1 MGSNGIVTIIV
12 LVVLLIIVLKSKPF
26 KVWWRGRN
34 KTEDQKKA
42 IKFLIYGPNRSKIS
56 LDDYD
61 TICDRMYPN
70 DTIFD
75 MAKKKLG
82 ISDDDIVHHPCKDV
96 DSTHLAVCN
105 YIKDGEDVLFR
116 DIWGNGF
123 RSSRMDCF
131 MVIFGREK
139 LYFYQLSYR
148 TDKTLESETAYS
160 YGYEEIRQFKVV
172 ETSKEDETI
181 DVSMALQKEISE
193 EDAKD
198 EKKRKKSWQSFPSM
212 VMSKESFDAWRA
224 VGTHLDIPE
233 LKKEYEDKTDDEKKA
248 LRYFKAY
255 YNLPLSI
262 TDNDYE
268 AMIARTL
275 PSEELK
281 VIGMEKMDIEESDI
295 KLSPP
300 LAFRSFVYDQDTL
313 ARKGEDES
321 WRSNDPQHTWLFFG
335 KHQIY
340 VYSASMLMD
349 KSIKQQS
356 TQEIFYKDITSIR
369 TEQLSMEK
377 VDGDIV
383 YQMYIFKFTVL
394 FSGDSLSLTLPILT
408 DENDKKIRAMRN
420 LLRETKHSSSSD
432 DAAKEEDTV

>member
-1 MGSNGIVTIIV
+1 MNIDIILTIIV
-12 LVVLLIIVLKSKPF
+12 LIVLLIIVLKSKPF

-34 KTEDQKKA
+34 KTEEQKKA
-42 IKFLIYGPNRSKIS
+42 IKFLIYGPDRSKIS
-56 LDDYD
+56 KDDYD
-61 TICDRMYPN
+61 IICNGMYP
-70 DTIFD
+70 DSTILE

-82 ISDDDIVHHPCKDV
+82 ISDADIVRHPCKDV
-96 DSTHLAVCN
+96 DSTYLSVRN
-105 YIKDGEDVLFR
+105 YLKDGDGVLFY
-116 DIWGNGF
+116 DLGDNEF

-131 MVIFGREK
+131 WVIFGREK

-148 TDKTLESETAYS
+148 TDETLETETGYS
-160 YGYEEIRQFKVV
+160 YGYEEIRQFNVS
-172 ETSKEDETI
+172 ETSKKDET
-181 DVSMALQKEISE
+181 VYASMTLQREILE

-198 EKKRKKSWQSFPSM
+198 EKKRKESWQSFPSM
-212 VMSKESFDAWRA
+212 VMSKESFGAWKA
-224 VGTHLDIPE
+224 VGTHLDTPA
-233 LKKEYEDKTDDEKKA
+233 LKKEYKDKTNDEKKA

-262 TDNDYE
+262 SDREYE
-268 AMIARTL
+268 AMIARIL
-275 PSEELK
+275 PSEELR
-281 VIGMEKMDIEESDI
+281 VIGMDNMGIEDADI
-295 KLSPP
+295 KLSDPI
-300 LAFRSFVYDQDTL
+300 AFRSFVYDQGTL
-313 ARKGEDES
+313 SIKGEDES

-383 YQMYIFKFTVL
+383 YRMYIYNFTIL

-420 LLRETKHSSSSD
+420 LLRETKHSSSPEET
-432 DAAKEEDTV
+432 AKEEDTV